1 MSSRTTIATVLLT
14 VVAVVFLGVAVK
26 ASGAWSDARQGRDA
40 AQTGLDTAQVDAE
53 SVAVDLGAAQQ
64 GQARAEQRTD
74 RLSAVFTPQAVTTVA
89 TLQARVTEGSCTAA
103 RAATREGTDLPTGAE
118 VIEFA
123 VAASTE
129 STLDNVSDRWADL
142 LDSAQAQTEIDR
154 CAAEEAAAIEAERD
168 AADAAA
174 AAASESPI
182 GYSDC
187 LDYYAPVGGDAGLCT
202 DLDGDG
208 YAGYPDSG

>member
-1 MSSRTTIATVLLT
+1 MSSRATFATVLLAVT
-14 VVAVVFLGVAVK
+14 AVVFLGVAVK
-26 ASGAWSDARQGRDA
+26 AGGAWSDARQDRDA
-40 AQTGLDTAQVDAE
+40 AQAVLDAAQVDAE

-64 GQARAEQRTD
+64 GQARAERRTD
-74 RLSAVFTPQAVTTVA
+74 RLSAVFTPQTVTEVVA
-89 TLQARVTEGSCTAA
+89 IQARVTEGSCTAA
-103 RAATREGTDLPTGAE
+103 RAATREGTGLPTGAE

-123 VAASTE
+123 VTASTD

-142 LDSAQAQTEIDR
+142 LDAAPVQTEIDR
-154 CAAEEAAAIEAERD
+154 CVAEEAAAIEAERQ
-168 AADAAA
+168 AAEEAAA
-174 AAASESPI
+174 AAEATDSPI

-187 LDYYAPVGGDAGLCT
+187 LADFPDSPGLCL